1 MNVAEMKVEMIGILA
16 HTLSEDKISRFYEKL
31 YEVMEA
37 PEDDWWDDLTPNQ
50 QTELLLSIEE
60 SKNSENLIAYSDIKK
75 KYAQWFKI

>member
-16 HTLSEDKISRFYEKL
+16 HTSSVDKITRFYEKL

-50 QTELLLSIEE
+50 QQELLLSIEE
-60 SKNSENLIAYSDIKK
+60 SKHPENLVAYSDIKT
-75 KYAQWFKI
+75 KYAQWFQI